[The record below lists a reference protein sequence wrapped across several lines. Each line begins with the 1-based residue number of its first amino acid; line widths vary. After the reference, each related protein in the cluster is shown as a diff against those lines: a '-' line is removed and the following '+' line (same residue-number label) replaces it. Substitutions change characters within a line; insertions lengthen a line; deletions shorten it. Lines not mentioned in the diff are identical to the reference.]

1 MVMTQDTLDKT
12 RSEFSYVF
20 SRSAHHF
27 SLPLLIRIHQ
37 ARDNLS
43 LFLFF
48 LVPSS
53 FIPNFS
59 IKKRKKE
66 IIVVSLF
73 FFQTRLL
80 FLKKYHESLF
90 SSCRKNVTQSIVIED
105 QESLT
110 RLITRVKS
118 RDLVSR
124 SYEWWSTMLLTNVVT
139 SFQSKV
145 RP

>member
-59 IKKRKKE
+59 IKKRKKGNQNRGFT
-66 IIVVSLF
+66 F
-73 FFQTRLL
+73 FFPNTAAL
-80 FLKKYHESLF
+80 LKKISRVVVFILSEK
-90 SSCRKNVTQSIVIED
+90 RN
-105 QESLT
+105 
-110 RLITRVKS
+110 LIDRDRGSRVLDSANYASKISGS
-118 RDLVSR
+118 RVA
-124 SYEWWSTMLLTNVVT
+124 
-139 SFQSKV
+139 
-145 RP
+145 